1 MKFQLT
7 PWPSRRQRRAAVEA
21 AQELARESAERAEHA
36 RQLERDLRRMAADNH
51 FAQLVYSSITGREPP
66 DSTGE

>member
-21 AQELARESAERAEHA
+21 ARELADESAERAVHA
-36 RQLERDLRRMAADNH
+36 RQLEQQLRQMAADNH
-51 FAQLVYSSITGREPP
+51 FVQLVYSSITGREPP
-66 DSTGE
+66 DITGE